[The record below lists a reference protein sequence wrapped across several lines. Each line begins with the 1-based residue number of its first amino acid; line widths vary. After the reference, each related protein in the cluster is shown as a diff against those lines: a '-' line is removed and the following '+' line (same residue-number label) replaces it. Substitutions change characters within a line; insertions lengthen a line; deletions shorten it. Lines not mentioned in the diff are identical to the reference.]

1 MSQMKKSKFNWGT
14 GILITIIVFMIITIG
29 TVVFLMNQDV
39 DLVAS
44 DYYDKGIQHQNQID
58 RENRTNS
65 MIEAVQ
71 IIPENGFVTLTFPK
85 SYSQK
90 GLTGTI
96 QFYRPSDSKKDFAL
110 SISIDTSA
118 RQLIPTQN
126 LEKGYWKIK
135 LNWTLDSIEYY
146 KESSFVIN

>member
-1 MSQMKKSKFNWGT
+1 MSKSKFNWGT
-14 GILITIIVFMIITIG
+14 GILISIIVFMIITIG

-44 DYYDKGIQHQNQID
+44 DYYDKGIQHQKQID

-65 MIEAVQ
+65 MSEAVQ
-71 IIPENGFVTLTFPK
+71 IIPENGFVRLAFPK

-90 GLTGTI
+90 SLTGTI
-96 QFYRPSDSKKDFAL
+96 QFYRPSDFKKDFAL

-118 RQLIPTQN
+118 QQSIPTQN
-126 LEKGYWKIK
+126 LEKGYWKVK
-135 LNWTLDSIEYY
+135 LNWILDSMEYY

>member
-1 MSQMKKSKFNWGT
+1 MSKSKFNWGT
-14 GILITIIVFMIITIG
+14 GILISIIVFMIITIG

-44 DYYDKGIQHQNQID
+44 DYYDKGIQHQKQID

-65 MIEAVQ
+65 MSEAVQ
-71 IIPENGFVTLTFPK
+71 IILENGFVRLAFPK

-90 GLTGTI
+90 KLTGTI

-110 SISIDTSA
+110 AVSIDTVA
-118 RQLIPTQN
+118 QQLIPTQN
-126 LEKGYWKIK
+126 LEKGYWKVK
-135 LNWTLDSIEYY
+135 VNWTLDSIEYY

>member
-1 MSQMKKSKFNWGT
+1 MSKSKFNWGT
-14 GILITIIVFMIITIG
+14 GILISIIVFMIITIG

-65 MIEAVQ
+65 LSEAVQ
-71 IIPENGFVTLTFPK
+71 IIPENGFVRLAFPK

-90 GLTGTI
+90 SLIGTI
-96 QFYRPSDSKKDFAL
+96 QFYRPSDSKKDLTL

-118 RQLIPTQN
+118 QQSIPTQN
-126 LEKGYWKIK
+126 LEKGYWKVK
-135 LNWTLDSIEYY
+135 LNWTLDSMEYY

>member
-1 MSQMKKSKFNWGT
+1 MNKSKFNWGT
-14 GILITIIVFMIITIG
+14 GILISIIVFMIITIG

-44 DYYDKGIQHQNQID
+44 DYYDKGIQHQKQID

-65 MIEAVQ
+65 MSEAVQ
-71 IIPENGFVTLTFPK
+71 IIPENGFVRLAFPK

-90 GLTGTI
+90 SLTGTI

-146 KESSFVIN
+146 KESSFVLN

>member
-1 MSQMKKSKFNWGT
+1 MSKSKFNWGT
-14 GILITIIVFMIITIG
+14 GILISIIVFMIITIG

-44 DYYDKGIQHQNQID
+44 DYYDKGIQHQKQID

-65 MIEAVQ
+65 MSEAVQ
-71 IIPENGFVTLTFPK
+71 IIPENGFVRLAFPK

-90 GLTGTI
+90 SLTGTI

-110 SISIDTSA
+110 AVSIDTVA
-118 RQLIPTQN
+118 QQLIPTQN
-126 LEKGYWKIK
+126 LEKGYWKVK